1 MKPNEYD
8 QLYVDFCK
16 LLEAQYPVNSDTGHR
31 AMAFTTALNL
41 FRRVCVDHIKD
52 DTQKERLRRP
62 PLFPLSPVT
71 EAPKAPTEAPNIV
84 VNVYPTSDAN
94 LADLIAEGVRAGLKL
109 DRTRARPE
117 WNRRDR
123 GDG

>member
-52 DTQKERLRRP
+52 DTQERLRRP
-62 PLFPLSPVT
+62 PLFPSSPVT
-71 EAPKAPTEAPNIV
+71 EAPKAPTEVPNIV
-84 VNVYPTSDAN
+84 VNIYPTSDTN
-94 LADLIAEGVRAGLKL
+94 LADLIAEGVRAAL
-109 DRTRARPE
+109 DPTTAARPI
-117 WNRRDR
+117 WKRTDH